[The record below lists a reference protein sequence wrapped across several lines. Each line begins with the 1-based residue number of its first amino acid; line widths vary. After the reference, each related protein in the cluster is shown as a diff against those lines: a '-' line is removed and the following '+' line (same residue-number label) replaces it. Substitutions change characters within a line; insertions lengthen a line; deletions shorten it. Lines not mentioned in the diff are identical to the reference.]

1 MELITSVFLWSGSGY
16 ALDEFE
22 VKDPTPSEEYA
33 LEQVVADIVNN
44 DYTEYFEEEDS
55 EWIEQENNQPWDDP
69 DFDPEG
75 WLYVD
80 ATMDG
85 ADRPVYIRI
94 ENLRFGFKEKEIP
107 LMSL

>member
-1 MELITSVFLWSGSGY
+1 MKKITSVFLWSGSGY
-16 ALDEFE
+16 VLDEFE
-22 VKDPTPSEEYA
+22 VKEPTTSEQYA

-44 DYTEYFEEEDS
+44 DYTEYFEEVDS
-55 EWIEQENNQPWDDP
+55 EWIEQEKNQPWNDP

-80 ATMDG
+80 ATMEG
-85 ADRPVYIRI
+85 ADRPVYIRT
-94 ENLRFGFKEKEIP
+94 ENLRFGFKEKEVP